1 MFFLILKGFDFSYFF
16 SRDSLTDAFGDKDNG
31 DYRKSPAPEDD
42 MLSAGGA
49 HQRPS
54 GELIFRDYNIIVYIN
69 SRLYS
74 AYIQKYNHDK
84 LYYLPDP
91 WRTQCRSRRSPPGSR
106 MDDR

>member
-1 MFFLILKGFDFSYFF
+1 MLCFF

-54 GELIFRDYNIIVYIN
+54 GKMLSSEKITFFLTLETRRHIVVRGGMCWSQICRQFAN
-69 SRLYS
+69 SS
-74 AYIQKYNHDK
+74 NNKDV
-84 LYYLPDP
+84 
-91 WRTQCRSRRSPPGSR
+91 
-106 MDDR
+106 